1 MALTLT
7 ISQKEL
13 QRQASLALEGKA
25 ITVFL
30 ATNSGSLT
38 SESTYSA
45 WYALKPTGT
54 GYADVSVGSLG
65 AGSYNSG
72 TGRYELPSITATFT
86 CSSGSYSYDT
96 VCVRIGTETY
106 LHSINVES
114 PSVTLAAGQSKTYT
128 ITLAVD
134 N

>member
-13 QRQASLALEGKA
+13 QRQAVAALETKA
-25 ITVFL
+25 YTIFL

-38 SESTYSA
+38 SESTFAA
-45 WYALKPTGT
+45 WDAVKATGT
-54 GYADVSVGSLG
+54 GYANVTGTLA
-65 AGSYNSG
+65 AGTYN
-72 TGRYELPSITATFT
+72 TTNARWQLPSVTATFT
-86 CSSGSYSYDT
+86 CTGGTYTYDT
-96 VCVRIGTETY
+96 VCIRIGTETY

-114 PSVTLAAGQSKTYT
+114 PSITLSSGQSKTYT
-128 ITLAVD
+128 IIFAVD

>member
-13 QRQASLALEGKA
+13 QRQAAAALEGKTFT
-25 ITVFL
+25 IFL
-30 ATNSGSLT
+30 ATNSGALT

-45 WYALKPTGT
+45 WNAEVATGT
-54 GYADVSVGSLG
+54 GYANVTGSLG
-65 AGSYNSG
+65 TGSYNAT
-72 TGRYELPSITATFT
+72 TGRWELPTVTATFT
-86 CSSGSYSYDT
+86 CTGGSYSYDT
-96 VCVRIGTETY
+96 LCVRIATETY

-114 PSVTLAAGQSKTYT
+114 PSITLASGQSKTYT
-128 ITLAVD
+128 ITFAVD

>member
-13 QRQASLALEGKA
+13 QRQASLALESKA
-25 ITVFL
+25 YTIFL
-30 ATNSGSLT
+30 ANNTTSLT

-45 WYALKPTGT
+45 WNAVKASGT
-54 GYADVSVGSLG
+54 GYADVTGTLG
-65 AGSYNSG
+65 TGSYNS
-72 TGRYELPSITATFT
+72 TTARWELPSITATFT
-86 CSSGSYSYDT
+86 CSSGTYTYNT
-96 VCVRIGTETY
+96 VCLRIGTETY

-114 PSVTLAAGQSKTYT
+114 PSITLAAGQSKTYT
-128 ITLAVD
+128 IVLAVD

>member
-25 ITVFL
+25 YTVFL
-30 ATNSGSLT
+30 ANNTTSLT
-38 SESTYSA
+38 SESTFSSWNSA
-45 WYALKPTGT
+45 KATGT
-54 GYADVSVGSLG
+54 GYADVTGTLG
-65 AGSYNSG
+65 TGSYNGS
-72 TGRYELPSITATFT
+72 TGRWELPTITATFT
-86 CSSGSYSYDT
+86 CTSGSIIYNT
-96 VCVRIGTETY
+96 VCLRIATESY

>member
-13 QRQASLALEGKA
+13 QRQAVAALEGKA
-25 ITVFL
+25 YTIFL

-45 WYALKPTGT
+45 WNAVVASGT
-54 GYADVSVGSLG
+54 GYADVTGTLGS
-65 AGSYNSG
+65 GSYNSI
-72 TGRYELPSITATFT
+72 TARWELPAVTATFT

-96 VCVRIGTETY
+96 VCVRIGTESY

-114 PSVTLAAGQSKTYT
+114 PVITLASGQSKTYY
-128 ITLAVD
+128 ITFAVD

>member
-13 QRQASLALEGKA
+13 QRQALACLEGKTY
-25 ITVFL
+25 TVFL

-38 SESTYSA
+38 SESTFTA
-45 WYALKPTGT
+45 WDAVKASGT
-54 GYADVSVGSLG
+54 GYANVTGTLGS
-65 AGSYNSG
+65 GSYNA
-72 TGRYELPSITATFT
+72 TTARWELPTVVATFT

-96 VCVRIGTETY
+96 VCVRIGTESY

-114 PSVTLAAGQSKTYT
+114 PVVTLASGQSKTYN
-128 ITLAVD
+128 IIFAVD

>member
-13 QRQASLALEGKA
+13 QRQASAALVGKSA
-25 ITVFL
+25 TIFL

-45 WYALKPTGT
+45 WYAVKATGT

-65 AGSYNSG
+65 AGSYNAT
-72 TGRYELPSITATFT
+72 TGRWELPAITATFT
-86 CSSGSYSYDT
+86 CTSGSYSYDT
-96 VCVRIGTETY
+96 VCIRIGTETY
-106 LHSINVES
+106 LHSVNVES
-114 PSVTLAAGQSKTYT
+114 PSITLAAGQSKTYT

>member
-13 QRQASLALEGKA
+13 QRQAAASLEGKA
-25 ITVFL
+25 YTVFL

-38 SESTYSA
+38 SESTFSA
-45 WYALKPTGT
+45 WDAVKASGSGYANVTGT
-54 GYADVSVGSLG
+54 LG
-65 AGSYNSG
+65 TGSYNNS
-72 TGRYELPSITATFT
+72 TARYELPSVTATFSCT
-86 CSSGSYSYDT
+86 SGTYTYDT

-114 PSVTLAAGQSKTYT
+114 PSITLASGQSKTYT
-128 ITLAVD
+128 IVFAVD

>member
-13 QRQASLALEGKA
+13 QRQASVALEGENF
-25 ITVFL
+25 TVFL

-38 SESTYSA
+38 SESTYA
-45 WYALKPTGT
+45 LWYDEVATGT
-54 GYADVSVGSLG
+54 GYEDVTGVLG
-65 AGSYNSG
+65 TGSYSSTN
-72 TGRYELPSITATFT
+72 GRWELPAVTCTFT
-86 CSSGSYSYDT
+86 CTSGLYTYDT

-114 PSVTLAAGQSKTYT
+114 PSITLVSGQSKTYT
-128 ITLAVD
+128 ITFAVD

>member
-13 QRQASLALEGKA
+13 QRQAAAALEGNA
-25 ITVFL
+25 YTIFL
-30 ATNSGSLT
+30 ATNTGSLT
-38 SESTYSA
+38 SESTYA
-45 WYALKPTGT
+45 LWYDEVVTGT
-54 GYADVSVGSLG
+54 GYQDETGTLGS
-65 AGSYNSG
+65 GSYNAT
-72 TGRYELPSITATFT
+72 TGRWELPAVTATFT
-86 CSSGSYSYDT
+86 CTGGSYSYDT

-114 PSVTLAAGQSKTYT
+114 PSITLASGQSKSYT
-128 ITLAVD
+128 ITFAVD